1 VFLVLAANS
10 LFACFTAA
18 PPHFATPFTLMEFA
32 APVEVFLLLKLEVA
46 ILARFGA
53 GIELAFPLNQ
63 FLDTSFV
70 LVSLRHQMLA
80 LFFQFFDFQSLC
92 VVLITLLLKLD
103 LKPSN
108 LLLVRHVIDQRLI
121 SKLLLSRQKLLRLIP
136 KLVTLRHHHVHIL
149 VALNRIFSVVPVF
162 LF

>member
-32 APVEVFLLLKLEVA
+32 APVEVFLLLKLKVA
-46 ILARFGA
+46 ILARFGT
-53 GIELAFPLNQ
+53 GIELAFPLDQ

-70 LVSLRHQMLA
+70 LVSLRHQMFA
-80 LFFQFFDFQSLC
+80 LFFQFFDFQSLY

-103 LKPSN
+103 LEPSN
-108 LLLVRHVIDQRLI
+108 LLLVSHVIDQQLI
-121 SKLLLSRQKLLRLIP
+121 RELLFSPQKLLRLFP

-149 VALNRIFSVVPVF
+149 VALNRFPSVVPVF

>member
-46 ILARFGA
+46 IFARFGA

-63 FLDTSFV
+63 FLDTSFI
-70 LVSLRHQMLA
+70 LVSLGHQMFTF
-80 LFFQFFDFQSLC
+80 FFQFFDFQSLC

-103 LKPSN
+103 LEPSN
-108 LLLVRHVIDQRLI
+108 LFLARHAIDQRLI
-121 SKLLLSRQKLLRLIP
+121 S
-136 KLVTLRHHHVHIL
+136 
-149 VALNRIFSVVPVF
+149 
-162 LF
+162 

>member
-1 VFLVLAANS
+1 
-10 LFACFTAA
+10 
-18 PPHFATPFTLMEFA
+18 MEFA

-46 ILARFGA
+46 ILASFGA

-103 LKPSN
+103 LEPSN
-108 LLLVRHVIDQRLI
+108 LLLVRHVIDKRLI
-121 SKLLLSRQKLLRLIP
+121 SKLLLSRQKLLGLIP

-149 VALNRIFSVVPVF
+149 VTLNRILSVVPVF

>member
-1 VFLVLAANS
+1 MVLAANS
-10 LFACFTAA
+10 LFARFTAA

-53 GIELAFPLNQ
+53 GIELAFPLDQ

-70 LVSLRHQMLA
+70 LVSLGHQMFT
-80 LFFQFFDFQSLC
+80 LFFQFFDFKSLC

-103 LKPSN
+103 LEPSN
-108 LLLVRHVIDQRLI
+108 LFLARHAIDQRLI
-121 SKLLLSRQKLLRLIP
+121 S
-136 KLVTLRHHHVHIL
+136 
-149 VALNRIFSVVPVF
+149 
-162 LF
+162 

>member
-1 VFLVLAANS
+1 MFLVLAANS

-103 LKPSN
+103 LEPSN
-108 LLLVRHVIDQRLI
+108 LLLVRHVIDKRLI
-121 SKLLLSRQKLLRLIP
+121 SKLLLSRQKLLGLIP

-149 VALNRIFSVVPVF
+149 VTLNRIFSVVPVF

>member
-1 VFLVLAANS
+1 MFLVLAANS

-53 GIELAFPLNQ
+53 GIELAFPLNK

-103 LKPSN
+103 LEPSN

-121 SKLLLSRQKLLRLIP
+121 SKLLLSRQKLLCLIP
-136 KLVTLRHHHVHIL
+136 KLVTFRHHHVHIL
-149 VALNRIFSVVPVF
+149 VTLNRIFSVVPVF